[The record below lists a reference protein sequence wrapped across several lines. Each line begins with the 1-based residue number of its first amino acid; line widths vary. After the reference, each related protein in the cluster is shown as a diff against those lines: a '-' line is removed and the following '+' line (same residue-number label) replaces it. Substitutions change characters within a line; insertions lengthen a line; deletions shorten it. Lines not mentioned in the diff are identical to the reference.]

1 MKSITF
7 ASSEVG
13 VSKKPVWKIHCSFS
27 NMPWATLQKNPTF
40 LVLDLIGF
48 VTLWLGT
55 KCKPIAHESQAR
67 SCSVLKAFE
76 AFYSIVKIPF
86 DFHQAS
92 GDTHPRQED
101 AVVHGPTFKVHCKK
115 IFPFFVICCFSAI
128 LSKTNDG

>member
-7 ASSEVG
+7 ASR
-13 VSKKPVWKIHCSFS
+13 VSKKPVWKMHCSFS
-27 NMPWATLQKNPTF
+27 NFKATCHGLHCKNTF

-76 AFYSIVKIPF
+76 AFYSVVKIPF

-92 GDTHPRQED
+92 GDTRPRQED

-115 IFPFFVICCFSAI
+115 IIPFFVIRCFSAI
-128 LSKTNDG
+128 LSKTKDG